1 MIRASIDIG
10 SNSVLLL
17 AAEIDERSGTITREI
32 LNESFITSLGKD
44 LDVTKKFHPDSMKAT
59 YEALSEYKKLL
70 EKINF
75 PVKDTIMTATEA
87 SRVATN
93 ANEFYQKIKDE
104 LGFSVQIISSEGEAY
119 YTALGVVSSFSNQRN
134 NIVVMDVGGAST
146 ELIKIQLNPFKIAE
160 TISLPVG
167 SVRATDWKSKGEFDQ
182 RMGEI
187 LSPDLSQYHTDTLV
201 CVAGSMTALA
211 SMYLGQREYED
222 KKIEGM
228 KIAFKS
234 FQDFSRD
241 LQNTTVENLLL
252 LFPFLGKRAPMVA
265 GGSKVVELIGKKLN
279 IDTMEVSTRGL
290 RYGTV
295 ISGGIDEQFISSR

>member
-17 AAEIDERSGTITREI
+17 AAEIDEKNGTITREI

-93 ANEFYQKIKDE
+93 SREFYQKIKEE

-119 YTALGVVSSFSNQRN
+119 YTALGVVSSFSKEREK
-134 NIVVMDVGGAST
+134 IVVMDVGGAST
-146 ELIKIQLNPFKIAE
+146 ELIQIQLNPFKIVE

-167 SVRATDWKSKGEFDQ
+167 SVRATDWKKKGEFDQ

-187 LSPDLSQYHTDTLV
+187 LSPDLSHYHTDTLV

-211 SMYLGQREYED
+211 SMYLGQRVYED

-295 ISGGIDEQFISSR
+295 ISGGIDEQFIGR

>member
-17 AAEIDERSGTITREI
+17 AAEVDEKSGRITREL

-44 LDVTKKFHPDSMKAT
+44 LDVTKVFHPDSMKAT
-59 YEALSEYKKLL
+59 YEALNEYKKLL

-75 PVKDTIMTATEA
+75 PVKNTVVTATEA

-93 ANEFYQKIKDE
+93 SRDFYKKIKDE
-104 LGFSVQIISSEGEAY
+104 LGFSIQIITSEAEAY
-119 YTALGVVSSFSNQRN
+119 YTALGVVSSFDKKRE
-134 NIVVMDVGGAST
+134 NIIVMDVGGAST
-146 ELIKIQLNPFKIAE
+146 ELIKIQLEPFNISE
-160 TISLPVG
+160 TVSLPVG
-167 SVRATDWKSKGEFDQ
+167 SVRATDWKNKGQFDQ
-182 RMGEI
+182 KMDEI
-187 LSPDLSQYHTDTLV
+187 LSPDLSTYHTATLV

-211 SMYLGQREYED
+211 SMYLGQRVYED
-222 KKIEGM
+222 QKIEGM
-228 KIAFKS
+228 KISFSS

-241 LQNTTVENLLL
+241 LQNTTVENLLM

-265 GGSKVVELIGKKLN
+265 GGARVVELIGKKLK

-295 ISGGIDEQFISSR
+295 ISGGINEQFIAK